1 MGEKKIDFL
10 VPTRLL
16 RERKKDLTI
25 IVGEKKKRE
34 KGNGQL
40 FFLLLPEE
48 DFV

>member
-1 MGEKKIDFL
+1 MRKSDFL
-10 VPTRLL
+10 ADFC
-16 RERKKDLTI
+16 ERKKDLTI
-25 IVGEKKKRE
+25 GEKKRE